1 MGNFSS
7 CMKPYNPSNTN
18 HVAKLVDSHGQVKLV
33 EQPITAAELMV
44 ENPGF
49 AVTLIEDLRKTRRIP
64 AMRADN
70 RLLGGKIYLLVP
82 FDKVNS
88 RLTDLQLAALEHLIC
103 SYCDE
108 TVGRRTRGGFKVSP
122 VLGFTGFAGESRL
135 EGLVKINLG
144 GKRSFCKVWE
154 PVLEPIAE

>member
-7 CMKPYNPSNTN
+7 CLKPYNPSNTN
-18 HVAKLVDSHGQVKLV
+18 HVAKLVNSHGQVKLI
-33 EQPITAAELMV
+33 ELPITTAELMV
-44 ENPGF
+44 ENPGY
-49 AVTLIEDLRKTRRIP
+49 AIVSVEELRRTHRIP
-64 AMRADN
+64 AMSADN

-88 RLTDLQLAALEHLIC
+88 RLTDLQLAALENLIC

-108 TVGRRTRGGFKVSP
+108 TVGRRARGGSKVSP
-122 VLGFTGFAGESRL
+122 VLGFTGESRL
-135 EGLVKINLG
+135 EGLVKINYLG